1 MSLVYITHHD
11 ENIFDCEQEFLNQA
25 TSKPS
30 RIYNTK
36 TAIKGARFAKSLRDR
51 LQVEEKKHSIMLQND
66 GMLILTDAKK
76 AHHRT
81 MGCAHT
87 PVDPPCAY
95 LRKNQGIKWRR
106 ENNHVCPKG
115 EKMPPLPG
123 LGTKRTEP
131 IMAPNFIRR
140 NIQCAKHTVPCPP
153 PPRYIDT
160 PVGTRHNLLNSGL
173 LPQFICRK
181 DFGKVPI
188 YLKKTKKKLAEMN
201 AICAKE
207 QARLMELCRGVK
219 GFTKTPTAAAISAA
233 RAPPEVPGM
242 RVMDQKE
249 RNEILEGLRHSLTEM
264 TKQYQSMSLL
274 IDSVAKV
281 QRKGKLES
289 DLRQVEQ
296 DILLLE
302 TSPIIYVSLY

>member
-11 ENIFDCEQEFLNQA
+11 ENIFDCEQEYINQEV
-25 TSKPS
+25 SKPS
-30 RIYNTK
+30 RVYNTA
-36 TAIKGARFAKSLRDR
+36 TAMKGARFAKSLRDR
-51 LQVEEKKHSIMLQND
+51 LDVEDKKHSVIMQND
-66 GMLILTDAKK
+66 GMRLLTDAKK

-87 PVDPPCAY
+87 PIDPPCAY

-106 ENNHVCPKG
+106 ENTHVCPKG

-123 LGTKRTEP
+123 IGSKRQEP
-131 IMAPNFIRR
+131 IMVPNFIRR
-140 NIQCAKHTVPCPP
+140 NIQCAKQTVPCPP

-188 YLKKTKKKLAEMN
+188 YLKKTKKMLTEMN
-201 AICAKE
+201 AICDKE
-207 QARLMELCRGVK
+207 RARLMELCRGVK
-219 GFTKTPTAAAISAA
+219 GHTRTTTTTSPGAAH
-233 RAPPEVPGM
+233 APPEVPGM

-249 RNEILEGLRHSLTEM
+249 RNEIIEGLRQSLGEK

-281 QRKGKLES
+281 QRKGKLETE
-289 DLRQVEQ
+289 LRQVEQ